1 MFFLKLGTITNK
13 GVILMFENKNALEQY
28 RNTDIMACDPDLLVD
43 LREVQIDTALPVQ
56 KRMEQFIQQVG
67 NPYLFKVDGIVV
79 KASFL
84 PQVGQSLSDALPGLL
99 IP

>member
-1 MFFLKLGTITNK
+1 
-13 GVILMFENKNALEQY
+13 MFESKHTLEQQ
-28 RNTDIMACDPDLLVD
+28 RNSDIMSCDPDLLVD

-56 KRMEQFIQQVG
+56 KRMERFLRQVG

-79 KASFL
+79 KASYL
-84 PQVGQSLSDALPGLL
+84 PRAERRLSDALPGLL